1 MFSNT
6 EFFSITRILG
16 DNTVPDERAKVRQF
30 NWRKRQRNLKRKQ
43 VTYWLDIAVNSEL
56 NRLAREYGGPKQDAI
71 NAVLTDLLFKKRK
84 FNALPEQQETIP
96 SSSPQGEELVKI
108 DETLSEWDKTRQLIK
123 SMWPRKTYLQIAET
137 LNRQNISTKTG
148 RGRWHVSTVKRIIEQ
163 D

>member
-1 MFSNT
+1 MASNT
-6 EFFSITRILG
+6 EYFFLTRILG

-43 VTYWLDIAVNSEL
+43 VTYWLDAAVNSEL

-71 NAVLTDLLFKKRK
+71 NAVLTDLIFNKRK
-84 FNALPEQQETIP
+84 FKALPEKKEDSTSSVHQQQTTE
-96 SSSPQGEELVKI
+96 I
-108 DETLSEWDKTRQLIK
+108 DQTSSEWEKTRQLIK

-148 RGRWHVSTVKRIIEQ
+148 RGRWHVSTVKRIIEEK
-163 D
+163 